1 MTSVSDLSRLA
12 SRSHPFSPL
21 LSHEDEKLYSSA
33 NPRRIV
39 APTTAGSCASV
50 LSLYF
55 KSVLSPSN
63 ISDFPPELATLLLS
77 AILID
82 THAMDPK
89 VGKAKPEDL
98 GAVGW
103 LYPLSSLSKQDI
115 PESNNPKDDEEDQED
130 LKDVQEMGFVPTF
143 SDLDS
148 FHEGLSNAKND
159 VSSLSTVDL
168 IRRDYKVSQGPDEG
182 VRSLLL
188 INSLES
194 H

>member
-12 SRSHPFSPL
+12 SPSHPFSPL

-115 PESNNPKDDEEDQED
+115 PEYDEEDQED